1 MQYPACGPLTRD
13 NTPLNWSV
21 HMWSDCTRQE
31 NSTKEN
37 KIVQWSILSERMVT
51 SDYTFQGHDVA
62 LSRPHQEGLC
72 FGNVLVF
79 SLLRGFFNSS
89 TSPTYSH
96 PWRTQLLKTWKIQII
111 SNCKMSNASLFV
123 CLCMCRIWVRDVAHL
138 ALNYAGKDQFTDSTQ
153 VHQ

>member
-1 MQYPACGPLTRD
+1 MHIHANSGPLTWD
-13 NTPLNWSV
+13 NTPSNWSV
-21 HMWSDCTRQE
+21 HEWSDCKLQKMRQE

-37 KIVQWSILSERMVT
+37 NIVQWSIPSERMVT
-51 SDYTFQGHDVA
+51 SDSTFQGHNVA
-62 LSRPHQEGLC
+62 LSWPHKEGLC

-96 PWRTQLLKTWKIQII
+96 PWKLNLLKTWKIQII
-111 SNCKMSNASLFV
+111 INCKLSNASLFV

-138 ALNYAGKDQFTDSTQ
+138 ALNHAG
-153 VHQ
+153 